1 MDSNVILSVQNVTK
15 RFPGVV
21 ALNKVSFAICK
32 GEIHGVIGE
41 NGAGK
46 STLMKILSGVYSK
59 DEGEI
64 YFDGAKMEIK
74 KPTQSQR
81 LGLSIVYQ
89 EFNLVD
95 SMTVGENIFLGR
107 FQELGGMKKVHAEA
121 RKLLDSIGS
130 KISTTTR
137 VENLSVSEK
146 QMVEICKALSFHAKL
161 IIMDEPST
169 TLTMEEMQRLTRIIR
184 DLQSQHI
191 TIIYISHKLDEIFEL
206 CDRVTI
212 MRDGNVISTKDVESL
227 SRAEMISEMVGRS
240 IENEYPPRAEHVG
253 ETVLEVKNIT
263 TRKLHGVSFTARK
276 GEILGFVGLVGSGR
290 TETVRAIFGADKKY
304 TGEVWLHG
312 QKLDI
317 KNPLDAKKAGF
328 GFITED
334 RKQQGLLLEFDVG
347 TNITMAAFDHFAQK
361 GVFNKRTEREI
372 IDRQMK
378 ALSVKAAS
386 ADVQIGTLSGGNQQ
400 KCLIARWLET
410 DPKVLIMDEPTRGI
424 DVGAKYEI
432 YLLMK
437 QVADAGGTV
446 IMISS
451 ELPEVLSMSNRVIVL
466 CNGCIAG
473 EFDPQVSTSEEIMDV
488 AFGGGGQA

>member
-1 MDSNVILSVQNVTK
+1 MDENIILSVQNVTK
-15 RFPGVV
+15 CFPGVK
-21 ALNKVSFAICK
+21 ALNKVSFDIRR

-64 YFDGAKMEIK
+64 YFDGEKMNVT
-74 KPTQSQR
+74 KPTESLR

-89 EFNLVD
+89 EFNLVN

-107 FQELGGMKKVHAEA
+107 FHELGGMRKVHAKA
-121 RKLLDSIGS
+121 RELLDSIGS
-130 KISTTTR
+130 RINTYTR
-137 VENLSVSEK
+137 VEDLSVSEK
-146 QMVEICKALSFHAKL
+146 QMVEICKALSFNAKL

-169 TLTMEEMQRLTRIIR
+169 TLTMEEMERLTQIIH
-184 DLQSQHI
+184 DLQVKGI

-206 CDRVTI
+206 CHRVTI
-212 MRDGNVISTKDVESL
+212 MRDGNVISTRTVEGL

-240 IENEYPPRAEHVG
+240 IENEYPPRAASVG
-253 ETVLEVKNIT
+253 ETILEVKNLNT
-263 TRKLHGVSFTARK
+263 KKLHDVNFTVRR
-276 GEILGFVGLVGSGR
+276 GEILGFVGLVGAGR
-290 TETVRAIFGADKKY
+290 TEIVRAIFGADRKHS
-304 TGEVWLHG
+304 GEVWLEG
-312 QKLDI
+312 KKLDI
-317 KNPLDAKKAGF
+317 KSPGDAIRAGF

-334 RKQQGLLLEFDVG
+334 RKEQGLLLNFSVG
-347 TNITMAAFDHFAQK
+347 SNITMAALDHFTVHGIFSKQK
-361 GVFNKRTEREI
+361 EQEI
-372 IDRQMK
+372 IDEQIK
-378 ALSVKAAS
+378 ALSIKTPNS
-386 ADVQIGTLSGGNQQ
+386 DTYIGTLSGGNQQ

-410 DPKVLIMDEPTRGI
+410 NPKVLIMDEPTRGI

-437 QVADAGGTV
+437 RIAEAGGTI

-466 CNGCIAG
+466 CNGEVAG

-488 AFGGGGQA
+488 AFGGGEKK